1 MKKVSPSLLA
11 CDFLHLS
18 DEIKKVQM
26 AGADWLHLDV
36 MDGVFVPN
44 ISFGLPLLSAAK
56 KVATCPLDV
65 HLMIVKPEKYI
76 QAFVKAGAD
85 IVTIHVESTNQVS
98 QVVSEIK
105 ALGAKAGLSLRPSTP
120 IQAIEPYLDQ
130 IDLVLVMTVEPG
142 FGGQSFRQDQV
153 EKIDWLYNQKTQRQL
168 DLLIEVDGGINDQTV
183 LMCKNA
189 DIFVAGTY
197 IFKSDN
203 PKLAMD
209 KLRLI

>member
-1 MKKVSPSLLA
+1 MLA

-18 DEIKKVQM
+18 DEIKKVQL

-44 ISFGLPLLSAAK
+44 ISFGLPLVSAAK

>member
-1 MKKVSPSLLA
+1 MLA

>member
-1 MKKVSPSLLA
+1 LLA

-18 DEIKKVQM
+18 DEIKKVQL

-44 ISFGLPLLSAAK
+44 ISFGLPLVSAAK